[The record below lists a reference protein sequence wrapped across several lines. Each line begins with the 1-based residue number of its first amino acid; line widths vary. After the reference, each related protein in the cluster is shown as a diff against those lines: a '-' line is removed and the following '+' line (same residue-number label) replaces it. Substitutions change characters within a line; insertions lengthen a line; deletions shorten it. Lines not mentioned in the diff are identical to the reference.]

1 MYFKIALLVFV
12 VLTIL
17 SQVESKNSKRGKHF
31 NRLQKTDGKNG
42 RIEKFSGSGENGKV
56 GPSVA
61 LSKTRK
67 RTQKFAKGKRLKG
80 KPKKGRPGRKRQG
93 RKRGRKGKMRR
104 NKFGKR
110 TKKNERKKNKC
121 AEKINLNSDQIITD
135 EHDDKK
141 KKKCKYQ
148 VTVDAA
154 AVITLKCQTFNFPEN
169 CKQGATTIKE
179 GKKKT
184 RNVKKTRGKSQGR
197 KTRGKR
203 KGRKNR
209 VTKRGKNKGKKGRG
223 TRKGKKVR
231 GKRGGKKYCGSGSWE
246 YSTSGAVTSLKIS
259 TKGKQYDF
267 SCTLSKGSGSGSGN
281 TSATT
286 SQPGGATN
294 QPGGSTSQPG
304 AASTSTTAAPS
315 GYNWCLNHGSDN
327 TMCKYKG
334 VDGAKCTGLF
344 GRNTISSADKDLILA
359 FHNQHRQK
367 VSAGTEGL
375 PEAKTTIPDLKW
387 DDTLSEVAQR
397 WADQCTWGHD
407 TNRNTATFS
416 YVGQNMYMAWGS
428 AKPSTVAWKASIDSW
443 YSEIKDY
450 IAANQ
455 DVNNFQSVSGP
466 AIGHFTQVVWA
477 ATTHVG
483 CGYVE
488 FEKDNGYT
496 THIACNYGPGGNIIG
511 QPIYVPK

>member
-1 MYFKIALLVFV
+1 MGTRLNYTMYFKIALLVFV

-17 SQVESKNSKRGKHF
+17 SQVESKDSKRGKHF

-80 KPKKGRPGRKRQG
+80 K
-93 RKRGRKGKMRR
+93 MRR

-141 KKKCKYQ
+141 KNKCKYQ

-169 CKQGATTIKE
+169 CKQGAMTIKE

-209 VTKRGKNKGKKGRG
+209 VGKKGRG

-246 YSTSGAVTSLKIS
+246 YPTS
-259 TKGKQYDF
+259 
-267 SCTLSKGSGSGSGN
+267 
-281 TSATT
+281 
-286 SQPGGATN
+286 
-294 QPGGSTSQPG
+294 
-304 AASTSTTAAPS
+304 
-315 GYNWCLNHGSDN
+315 
-327 TMCKYKG
+327 
-334 VDGAKCTGLF
+334 
-344 GRNTISSADKDLILA
+344 
-359 FHNQHRQK
+359 
-367 VSAGTEGL
+367 
-375 PEAKTTIPDLKW
+375 
-387 DDTLSEVAQR
+387 
-397 WADQCTWGHD
+397 
-407 TNRNTATFS
+407 
-416 YVGQNMYMAWGS
+416 
-428 AKPSTVAWKASIDSW
+428 
-443 YSEIKDY
+443 
-450 IAANQ
+450 
-455 DVNNFQSVSGP
+455 
-466 AIGHFTQVVWA
+466 
-477 ATTHVG
+477 
-483 CGYVE
+483 
-488 FEKDNGYT
+488 
-496 THIACNYGPGGNIIG
+496 
-511 QPIYVPK
+511 